1 MVSLPVDLLLVGKLS
16 WYLAWFVRLMCVEV
30 IAGLILLGTDP
41 GLVGVRYSLCII
53 LVCLVTYLGIN
64 CPLLFSVL
72 EGGVGRDS
80 SRYSPGRAELYMLCR
95 LNTRLGQLGRASGWK
110 ANYLIIRET

>member
-1 MVSLPVDLLLVGKLS
+1 MVSLPFDLLLVDKFIS
-16 WYLAWFVRLMCVEV
+16 YLAWFVMLSLVEV
-30 IAGLILLGTDP
+30 TGGLLLLVTDA

-53 LVCLVTYLGIN
+53 LVCLVTCLGIN

-80 SRYSPGRAELYMLCR
+80 SRYSPGSAELYMICR
-95 LNTRLGQLGRASGWK
+95 LNTRLGQLGRASGLK
-110 ANYLIIRET
+110 ENC